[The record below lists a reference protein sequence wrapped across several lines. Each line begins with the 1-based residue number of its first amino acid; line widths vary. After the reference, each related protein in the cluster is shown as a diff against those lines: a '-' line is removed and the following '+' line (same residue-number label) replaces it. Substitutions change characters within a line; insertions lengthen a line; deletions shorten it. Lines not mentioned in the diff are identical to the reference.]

1 MKFSDYC
8 ERAKSEYFGY
18 SSQASYMEALFK
30 TLYITKPYSDTHST
44 SIYNGIKPF
53 GTNVKKRL
61 PHPVDAGRLYD
72 FYLKHLKSESV
83 PVIVDSFG
91 IKASLER
98 KKEYLASALA
108 AQVKFFVES
117 KEEDVECIIPE
128 TYENEL
134 IKNENK
140 EYSFSSSFY
149 AGDYYWIERGKEEHI
164 VYTYAKFTHNWILHN
179 KGTCDWIGRSLVLR
193 DAKLHMTV
201 SRTTIPIPNTPSKG
215 VVEISVDVDVNQ
227 FEGREEASWD
237 MVDSDGKNCFPGG
250 KGNFTIK
257 TNVTFDTRL

>member
-1 MKFSDYC
+1 M
-8 ERAKSEYFGY
+8 
-18 SSQASYMEALFK
+18 
-30 TLYITKPYSDTHST
+30 
-44 SIYNGIKPF
+44 
-53 GTNVKKRL
+53 
-61 PHPVDAGRLYD
+61 
-72 FYLKHLKSESV
+72 
-83 PVIVDSFG
+83 
-91 IKASLER
+91 
-98 KKEYLASALA
+98 
-108 AQVKFFVES
+108 
-117 KEEDVECIIPE
+117 
-128 TYENEL
+128 
-134 IKNENK
+134 
-140 EYSFSSSFY
+140 
-149 AGDYYWIERGKEEHI
+149 
-164 VYTYAKFTHNWILHN
+164 YTYAKFTHKWILHN